1 VGAVVRNASRFFYVV
16 RPSLA
21 KWELT
26 FGEQGSRFLYDSRE
40 EALQVACGAA
50 RLHWET
56 RQQASGVRLE
66 LGAQEPEVV
75 ATYGE

>member
-1 VGAVVRNASRFFYVV
+1 MSAFVRNASRFYYVV

-40 EALQVACGAA
+40 EAVQVACGAA

-56 RQQASGVRLE
+56 RAQASGVRLE
-66 LGAQEPEVV
+66 VDAHDPEVV